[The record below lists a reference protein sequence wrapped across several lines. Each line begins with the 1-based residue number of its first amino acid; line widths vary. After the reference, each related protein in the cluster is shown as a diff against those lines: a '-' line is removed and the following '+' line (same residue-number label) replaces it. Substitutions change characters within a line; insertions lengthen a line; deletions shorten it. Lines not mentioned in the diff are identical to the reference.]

1 MREDGFGGRSLEGHL
16 GDLTGT
22 IADLDAGNALGLF
35 FKPRDQFLT
44 IGSVDAEKIFMT
56 RDMVDKNIVLDPAL
70 VVADHGVLRLQ
81 RRERGDVVGRQ
92 PLQKRECFP
101 SRDDDPS
108 HMADVEETGLSPNG
122 LVLVHHA
129 GILDRHFPAGKIDQL
144 GTRRDMSFKNRG
156 MFHGKATGSAVSG

>member
-1 MREDGFGGRSLEGHL
+1 MLQRIVSLGPLLVVLFLPILSDAGEQLAAGKHRSKPVTTESGLKFIDLIVGPGRKAEL
-16 GDLTGT
+16 GDT
-22 IADLDAGNALGLF
+22 
-35 FKPRDQFLT
+35 
-44 IGSVDAEKIFMT
+44 
-56 RDMVDKNIVLDPAL
+56 AL